1 MIDEYCFY
9 FDVEKQLFKNKFTS
23 VRYWRT
29 IHGAEVD
36 FVIKIGEDLIPI
48 EVKYTNF
55 TSPKLG
61 RSFINFI
68 KKYKPPR
75 GLVLTKGFWGEAKIN
90 KTDVL
95 FAPVWFI

>member
-1 MIDEYCFY
+1 M
-9 FDVEKQLFKNKFTS
+9 EKRQKSLAVSLLKILLN
-23 VRYWRT
+23 
-29 IHGAEVD
+29 I
-36 FVIKIGEDLIPI
+36 IKIGENLIPI

-61 RSFINFI
+61 RSFINFA

-75 GLVLTKGFWGEAKIN
+75 GLILTKGFWEEAKIN